1 MVSVVTGHPGAPVV
15 DPLDGVPSLWPI
27 DTLSPGPA
35 PSAPDIGR
43 ASPSDAP
50 RLTRAQLQ
58 RRNRRR
64 NRWSAGP
71 WALAVATLALRLA
84 TAAKGPTDWDSA
96 QYASAVRHFDITH
109 GQPQP
114 PGYWLY
120 VESGRFLHSV
130 TGMGAVAS
138 LVLMSALGSAL
149 AVGLTAVAGRDLG
162 GHWVGLV
169 AGIVVALSPFAW
181 FNGSIVATYSFD
193 MVGCA
198 LLVVLAWRA
207 HPNSWHGVYAVG
219 ALGVLAGFRQS
230 VVTAFA
236 LLALVAVIG
245 STRRPGR
252 LVITVA
258 VGVAATASWFVPML
272 ASQPGGFHAWLH
284 ATRLEVSGAAQQT
297 SVLDHAAGSS
307 TNFGTFA
314 AYTTVALAPLAALA
328 VLGGLLLLVRRAVGA
343 VARRHTPDRATQAAA
358 PSPWTPG
365 RQRPD
370 QREDARSP
378 AVRRRPWYQSR
389 AAVLGAAVVPP
400 VLVVTLIEFAK
411 SGYVLAYL
419 PAAVIA
425 LLLPLSRLNHRAADR
440 HRLSPVWAV
449 VTTLAVGAV
458 ALVGAQRFVSAEA
471 VIPPQWTLGATPL
484 WLDQPRYQAPYL
496 TTAASI
502 RLTDAM
508 DAALH
513 DLGAVDHPGRDVVV
527 FDTIDGGQ
535 NIYRNAGWE
544 LPDAR
549 ITLIGENQ
557 VLYNESGGGLFYDP
571 PAQIAVAPGGSVLLV
586 ASPALPGLGALTA
599 NGAAVSVPTSDIGGY
614 RVWRVRTGV
623 SLLGV
628 PVVTAP
634 GPRPL
639 GRGT

>member
-1 MVSVVTGHPGAPVV
+1 MVSVVTGLPGAPVL

-27 DTLSPGPA
+27 DTLSPEPA
-35 PSAPDIGR
+35 PSTRDVGR
-43 ASPSDAP
+43 ASSSDAVH
-50 RLTRAQLQ
+50 LTRAQLQ

-71 WALAVATLALRLA
+71 WVLALATLGLRLA

-96 QYASAVRHFDITH
+96 QYASAVQHFDITH

-120 VESGRFLHSV
+120 VESGRLLHSV
-130 TGMGAVAS
+130 TGLGAIAS
-138 LVLMSALGSAL
+138 LVLVSALASAL

-162 GHWVGLV
+162 GRWVGLV
-169 AGIVVALSPFAW
+169 AGVVVALSPFAW

-207 HPNSWHGVYAVG
+207 RPNSWHGVYAVG

-230 VVTAFA
+230 VVMAFA

-252 LVITVA
+252 LAITVV
-258 VGVAATASWFVPML
+258 VGIAATASWFVPML
-272 ASQPGGFHAWLH
+272 ASQAGGFHAWLH
-284 ATRLEVSGAAQQT
+284 ATRLEASGAAHQT
-297 SVLDHAAGSS
+297 SILDHAAGSA

-314 AYTTVALAPLAALA
+314 AYTTLALAPLAALA
-328 VLGGLLLLVRRAVGA
+328 VLAGLLLLVRRGVGA
-343 VARRHTPDRATQAAA
+343 AGRRHTPDRATQAG
-358 PSPWTPG
+358 PESRSTPG
-365 RQRPD
+365 RR
-370 QREDARSP
+370 RKDAWAP
-378 AVRRRPWYQSR
+378 PVRHRPWYQSR

-400 VLVVTLIEFAK
+400 VLIVTLIEFAK
-411 SGYVLAYL
+411 GGYMLAYF

-425 LLLPLSRLNHRAADR
+425 LLLPLGRLNHRAADR
-440 HRLSPVWAV
+440 RRLSPVWAV
-449 VTTLAVGAV
+449 LTTLAVGTV

-471 VIPPQWTLGATPL
+471 VIPPPWTQVATPL

-508 DAALH
+508 DSALH
-513 DLGAVDHPGRDVVV
+513 DLVSVDHTGRDVVV

-549 ITLIGENQ
+549 IALIGADQ
-557 VLYNESGGGLFYDP
+557 VLYNEVGGGLFYDP
-571 PAQIAVAPGGSVLLV
+571 PARIAVAPGGSVLLV

-599 NGAAVSVPTSDIGGY
+599 NGEAVSVPTTDIGGY

-628 PVVTAP
+628 PVVATP
-634 GPRPL
+634 GPGPL
-639 GRGT
+639 GRGA